1 MEESRLIRNAIQTPD
16 GTIIESKSGHD
27 YVTHVDA
34 LTGKTYMV
42 DGGLN
47 YVRRSVHADQIDMCL
62 YDNEPHKV
70 QSEVLTWGTYGIDG
84 DQPLQYK
91 TIAEMD
97 TAHLEAVVEMSNVS
111 LILHECM
118 SNELKLRK
126 ETSNTS
132 LYVDENVYMKIKK
145 MSPTGSKGEL

>member
-70 QSEVLTWGTYGIDG
+70 QSEVLTWGTYGKDG
-84 DQPLQYK
+84 KQPLQYK
-91 TIAEMD
+91 TIAEME
-97 TAHLEAVVEMSNVS
+97 TEHLQSVIEMGGVCP
-111 LILHECM
+111 IRHACM
-118 SNELKLRK
+118 KEELRLR
-126 ETSNTS
+126 
-132 LYVDENVYMKIKK
+132 L
-145 MSPTGSKGEL
+145 L